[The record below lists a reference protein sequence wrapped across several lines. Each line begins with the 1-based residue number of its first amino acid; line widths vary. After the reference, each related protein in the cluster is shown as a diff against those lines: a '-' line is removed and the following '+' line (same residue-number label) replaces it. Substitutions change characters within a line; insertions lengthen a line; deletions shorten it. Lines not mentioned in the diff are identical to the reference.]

1 MNFLRYILAL
11 LMLCIFIFR
20 DFSRP
25 IIAADYLVNMDR
37 YRQACIN
44 KLKPKSGCNGRCQM
58 MRKMG
63 ASEGASSSEAVPP
76 IKPFSAKLFLNRW
89 PCHAISG
96 HFHFLSAMRCL
107 SIPKTMCLHTWTTFS
122 IPRPFDAPFIL
133 MFPVLS
139 QLLTRPSSPHS

>member
-76 IKPFSAKLFLNRW
+76 IKPFFGETVFESVAM
-89 PCHAISG
+89 PCDIRS
-96 HFHFLSAMRCL
+96 FS
-107 SIPKTMCLHTWTTFS
+107 FS
-122 IPRPFDAPFIL
+122 IRHAVPFHSEDF
-133 MFPVLS
+133 V
-139 QLLTRPSSPHS
+139 SSYMDDIFHPTSI